1 MRLYIY
7 TWVHSFVYIGS
18 CPLSQDNYDDDPFG
32 LYTDYMDKLLSQSP
46 ESSSHATNTRRL
58 VTGTSAIY
66 TTTTAAPIHGETPYT
81 QVVL

>member
-1 MRLYIY
+1 MFVYIHKY
-7 TWVHSFVYIGS
+7 ISVYIGS
-18 CPLSQDNYDDDPFG
+18 CPLSQDNDDDDPFG
-32 LYTDYMDKLLSQSP
+32 LYTDYMDRLLSQSS

-66 TTTTAAPIHGETPYT
+66 TTTTTAPIRGETSYT